1 MPAQSTASHR
11 AGDDLIEKAT
21 GRMDKLADMANAV
34 RDVAGQAEDIA
45 GRAIEQGRE
54 AGERL
59 QEVAGDIKRAV
70 GKSVKDQ
77 PMATLAAAAVLGF
90 VLGALW
96 KRLILANFGGRSETR
111 AGPKA
116 LCLPTAPVLRLA
128 KPG

>member
-1 MPAQSTASHR
+1 MPAQSTGPHR

-21 GRMDKLADMANAV
+21 GQMDKLADMANAV
-34 RDVAGQAEDIA
+34 RDVASQAEDIA
-45 GRAIEQGRE
+45 SRAIEQGRE
-54 AGERL
+54 AGETL

-96 KRLILANFGGRSETR
+96 KR
-111 AGPKA
+111 
-116 LCLPTAPVLRLA
+116 
-128 KPG
+128 